1 MPNLLHRERISR
13 AMLCII
19 AGNYIWHKQPLP
31 AAYVH
36 KDFPGFDRRQA
47 YFDNAFLL
55 LMRYPWC
62 LKKQ

>member
-1 MPNLLHRERISR
+1 
-13 AMLCII
+13 MLCII